1 MANTSSAKKKVR
13 VIERKTKIREVYKS
27 KIKTYI
33 KKNAKEK
40 LKNINFDLMVCSPMT
55 RTLQTFD
62 IMFPKPISNTIIFP
76 LIREYLE
83 HSCDVGRQPHLLK
96 KDFPNHD
103 FSHINKYWWN
113 NDIPINEKKINHETI
128 NELDM
133 RVEKFKN
140 WIKKR
145 EERR

>member
-1 MANTSSAKKKVR
+1 MTKKIYLIRHAQSEANIAADLDNPTYYYDAP
-13 VIERKTKIREVYKS
+13 ITKAGEKQAL
-27 KIKTYI
+27 
-33 KKNAKEK
+33 NAKEK

-62 IMFPKPISNTIIFP
+62 IIFSKPISNTIILP

-113 NDIPINEKKINHETI
+113 NDIPINEKKLIMK
-128 NELDM
+128 L
-133 RVEKFKN
+133 
-140 WIKKR
+140 
-145 EERR
+145 